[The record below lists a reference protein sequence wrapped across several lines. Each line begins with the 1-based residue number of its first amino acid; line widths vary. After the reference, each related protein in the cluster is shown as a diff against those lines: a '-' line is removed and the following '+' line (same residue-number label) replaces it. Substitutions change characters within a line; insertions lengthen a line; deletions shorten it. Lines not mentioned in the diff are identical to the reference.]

1 MQLLMAAPF
10 KPQRPQKQG
19 LCHRVIVHFTPSQM
33 CQVLLLA
40 LCKGRKA
47 APSYSTQPTER
58 PPTGALSAWECKGE
72 RRRLSEAECLA
83 KLKWGYRE
91 RAAKA
96 SELPAASR
104 HPEGTYPVLHQL
116 CAGAVRSCTRCTTV
130 LKERRNA
137 STLILTE
144 AEERE
149 PRQEGSPTS
158 GAQHCEKHQ
167 GAPPASSSIQHPR
180 ARRAAC
186 QRRAGIGTPGCERQ
200 KQKQDQTSFK
210 ISLPGS
216 VHCQAILPNPWFMW
230 LRRVVSCPNSCM
242 MDFTIC

>member
-1 MQLLMAAPF
+1 MP
-10 KPQRPQKQG
+10 G
-19 LCHRVIVHFTPSQM
+19 V
-33 CQVLLLA
+33 
-40 LCKGRKA
+40 
-47 APSYSTQPTER
+47 APSPLQRAQGSSFLQHPTYRTAPHRGPLRVGTQR
-58 PPTGALSAWECKGE
+58 GAQEAVRGRVPCK
-72 RRRLSEAECLA
+72 AQM
-83 KLKWGYRE
+83 GYRE

-104 HPEGTYPVLHQL
+104 QPEGTYPVLHQL

-130 LKERRNA
+130 LEERRNM

-167 GAPPASSSIQHPR
+167 GAPPASSSIQHTR
-180 ARRAAC
+180 ARRAAR